1 MHKQYG
7 ADQHMA
13 SLQDHRL
20 SSTGAELTDGAAD
33 RPQARGR
40 RHSSPGGLAPARR
53 LLTPAFTRPARL
65 SLGDVGDAGEGS
77 GAKSG
82 SRATSLSEGAP
93 QLSRAWREGPGS
105 SSRRR
110 QSSPGALAPAQRLAR
125 LSLADVSDAQ
135 PDRGD
140 ATLSGGARSLNQTWW
155 PHGKVGQQRGDRPS
169 SDSPVKRRRWTHT
182 GVSQGL
188 IHGKLKISS

>member
-1 MHKQYG
+1 MT
-7 ADQHMA
+7 

-20 SSTGAELTDGAAD
+20 SSTGTELTDKGAD

-65 SLGDVGDAGEGS
+65 SLGDIGNADDGS

-82 SRATSLSEGAP
+82 SRATSFSEDGP
-93 QLSRAWREGPGS
+93 RLSRAWREGPGS

-125 LSLADVSDAQ
+125 LSLADASKAQ
-135 PDRGD
+135 MDRG
-140 ATLSGGARSLNQTWW
+140 AASISGGARPLSRTWG
-155 PHGKVGQQRGDRPS
+155 PRGEVCQQRGDRPGS
-169 SDSPVKRRRWTHT
+169 ESPVKRRRWTHT
-182 GVSQGL
+182 GVSQ
-188 IHGKLKISS
+188 KLSQCTLVPCF